1 MAQFKENSEYIGSPC
16 VKICKYKK
24 DFMDGNVCIG
34 CFREQFEITNWVK
47 MSNSEK
53 QLVIKDTIEISMFI
67 SYKIINKYLFDTV
80 KIFLNLV

>member
-1 MAQFKENSEYIGSPC
+1 MAHFKENTEYIGSPC

-53 QLVIKDTIEISMFI
+53 LLVIEDTKER
-67 SYKIINKYLFDTV
+67 KKE
-80 KIFLNLV
+80 FLKNHV

>member
-1 MAQFKENSEYIGSPC
+1 MAQFKENNEYIGSSC

-34 CFREQFEITNWVK
+34 CFREQLEITNWVK

-53 QLVIKDTIEISMFI
+53 QLVIEDTQER
-67 SYKIINKYLFDTV
+67 KKE
-80 KIFLNLV
+80 FLKNHV

>member
-1 MAQFKENSEYIGSPC
+1 MAQFKENTEYIGSPC

-34 CFREQFEITNWVK
+34 CFREQVEITNWVK

-53 QLVIKDTIEISMFI
+53 QLVIKDTIDRKKE
-67 SYKIINKYLFDTV
+67 
-80 KIFLNLV
+80 FLKNHV

>member
-1 MAQFKENSEYIGSPC
+1 MAQFKENNEYIGSPC

-24 DFMDGNVCIG
+24 DFMEGNVCIG

-53 QLVIKDTIEISMFI
+53 QLVIKAV
-67 SYKIINKYLFDTV
+67 SYTHLTLPTKRIV
-80 KIFLNLV
+80 